1 MFKTDFEYTD
11 ISMNYFL
18 NAYRNYVDF
27 GSRTTRKEYWMFFL
41 IYVVIY
47 FLLKVLGLN
56 LLFLIFLAI
65 SIIPSASITAR
76 RLHDVGSSGW
86 WQLIAF
92 IPVIGIVFLLIWL
105 AQEGEGDNIYGTKP
119 ILNSVS

>member
-1 MFKTDFEYTD
+1 
-11 ISMNYFL
+11 MNNFL
-18 NAYRNYVDF
+18 NAYKNYIDF

-41 IYVVIY
+41 IYVAIY
-47 FLLKVLGLN
+47 LLLKILGLN
-56 LLFLIFLAI
+56 LLFIVYLIV
-65 SIIPSASITAR
+65 SIVPSASITAR

-119 ILNSVS
+119 KLNGVS